1 MVKLMAFL
9 GNPTSQYA
17 KTRHNV
23 GWMIADHIYPM
34 EAWSQKFHGRM
45 SSRDGVFLLK
55 PETFMNES
63 GRSVRAALDYYNLEA
78 EQLLV
83 IHDDLELP
91 FGTLRLQ
98 QGGGLG
104 GHKGLRS
111 IVQHLSDDSFLRLRV
126 GVGRPVHGSVSSWVL
141 SRFDPIEEA
150 LLPDLFNTAH
160 IMLKSQHSTLPVI
173 KTFA

>member
-34 EAWSQKFHGRM
+34 EAWSQKFHGKM
-45 SSRDGVFLLK
+45 SSRDGVFPAQARDLH
-55 PETFMNES
+55 ERE
-63 GRSVRAALDYYNLEA
+63 RAQVRAAMDYYNLEA

-83 IHDDLELP
+83 IHDDLESA

-104 GHKGLRS
+104 GQGAALDRADTSLMTRS
-111 IVQHLSDDSFLRLRV
+111 CV
-126 GVGRPVHGSVSSWVL
+126 
-141 SRFDPIEEA
+141 
-150 LLPDLFNTAH
+150 
-160 IMLKSQHSTLPVI
+160 
-173 KTFA
+173 